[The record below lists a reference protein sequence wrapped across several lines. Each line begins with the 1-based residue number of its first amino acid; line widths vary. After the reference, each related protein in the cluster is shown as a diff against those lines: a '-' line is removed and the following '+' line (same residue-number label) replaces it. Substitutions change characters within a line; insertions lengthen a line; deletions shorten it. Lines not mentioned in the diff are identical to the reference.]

1 MKRISLLLIMAVL
14 LSFVFSSCSAGSL
27 ILPADSLLSP
37 PLYYEEYEDLVDSFN
52 KNIEGEKTLCSP
64 KKGNY
69 RSAIVVED
77 IDSDGYQEAVIF
89 YKKNSDVSVARMHY
103 FDHVS
108 ERWISFGDF
117 NGYGSGIENIEITD
131 MDLDGRKEIVVVWN
145 TSGSSSGNILSV
157 YRLDTVTKKFK
168 EILNESCFLSTVIDI
183 DSNGNKD
190 VFLIGQN
197 NVQNGSQK
205 VAKAMRISGDSFV
218 LFGETKLDSNISSY
232 SSIKAEKSSKDAP
245 MRLYVDAVKGE
256 SQMITEVVYWD
267 SGNSVLC
274 APLLDSETL
283 TNSSTL
289 RYDLIGCYD
298 INNDG
303 VIDIPVQIN
312 AFGKTDNSLASESEK
327 VYLTEWKNLVPSG
340 LETVAYSLVNYHDG
354 YMINLDESEIGYFGI
369 RNYRSQNCWIV
380 YSADNN
386 GMPVNELYSVF
397 RIPFQKWNSENYDA
411 YIPVFEN
418 EDNVICAFI
427 TSDGKRLGLD
437 ENFVKSEIV
446 RIP

>member
-1 MKRISLLLIMAVL
+1 MKRIIFLSLMSVLLLFI
-14 LSFVFSSCSAGSL
+14 FSSCSAGSL

-52 KNIEGEKTLCSP
+52 KNIDGETTLSSP

-69 RSAIVVED
+69 RSAIIVED
-77 IDSDGYQEAVIF
+77 IDSDGYQEAIIF

-103 FDHVS
+103 FDLIG
-108 ERWISFGDF
+108 ERWVSFGDF
-117 NGYGSGIENIEITD
+117 NGYGAGIDNVELVD
-131 MDLDGRKEIVVVWN
+131 MDLDGKKEIVVVWN
-145 TSGSSSGNILSV
+145 TSGSASGNILSV

-168 EILNESCFLSTVIDI
+168 EILNESCFVSNVIDI

-197 NVQNGSQK
+197 NSQNGSQK

-232 SSIKAEKSSKDAP
+232 SSLKAEKSSKDAP
-245 MRLYVDAVKGE
+245 MKLYVDAVKGE
-256 SQMITEVVYWD
+256 RQMITEVIYWN
-267 SGNSVLC
+267 SEKSVLC

-289 RYDLIGCYD
+289 RYDPIGCSD

-303 VIDIPVQIN
+303 VIDIPVQVN
-312 AFGKTDNSLASESEK
+312 VFGKTDNSFSSDSEK
-327 VYLTEWKNLVPSG
+327 VYLTEWKNLVSSG

-354 YMINLDESEIGYFGI
+354 YMINLDEKDIDSLGI
-369 RNYRSQNCWIV
+369 RNYRSQNCWIIF
-380 YSADNN
+380 SADND

-397 RIPFQKWNSENYDA
+397 RIPFQKWNTENYEA
-411 YIPVFEN
+411 YIPVLEF

-427 TSDGKRLGLD
+427 TSDGKRVGLD
-437 ENFVKSEIV
+437 EEHVKSEII